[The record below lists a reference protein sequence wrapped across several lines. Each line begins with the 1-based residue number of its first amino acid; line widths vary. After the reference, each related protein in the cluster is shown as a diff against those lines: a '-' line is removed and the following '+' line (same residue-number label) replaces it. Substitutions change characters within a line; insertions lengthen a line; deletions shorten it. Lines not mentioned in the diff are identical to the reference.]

1 MHKVAEDGAIQ
12 VAAAKL
18 STDTTAGSLCSVSG
32 VIIGMLLPRAPG
44 SHQCA
49 NNVPL
54 GGTRR
59 KREI

>member
-1 MHKVAEDGAIQ
+1 MYKVAEDGAVQ
-12 VAAAKL
+12 MAAAKL
-18 STDTTAGSLCSVSG
+18 KADTIAGSLCRVSN
-32 VIIGMLLPRAPG
+32 VIIGMLLPRAAG
-44 SHQCA
+44 SHKRA